1 MHTRSAAQ
9 IVHMFTAASA
19 HRSHVYPPSGHSSL
33 DASGNHT
40 QAHPGS
46 FGLGFDKLYES
57 LFINAV
63 FLLMLYSGIVTAM
76 LTMHSFD
83 RVVRRHEQEAI
94 LQQPATWDPIYRA
107 ELEASRAVRQ
117 DRARRANS
125 TIPPTPTPRRL
136 NWSDEPSVRI
146 RSVTPSVAMPRG
158 RLSPYPRFH
167 SEAHSAH
174 ASRTVSVVPTEKS
187 STTQRGRIVAMDQHS
202 LPSQPHSSSQDA
214 VSPSPSE
221 SDFSTSLPSPCAS
234 DLHILRRSS
243 SALSDKGVGV
253 QD

>member
-1 MHTRSAAQ
+1 MRSTAQ
-9 IVHMFTAASA
+9 IVHVFFSASA
-19 HRSHVYPPSGHSSL
+19 YRSHVYSSSGHSSL
-33 DASGNHT
+33 DAGGNHT
-40 QAHPGS
+40 QARPGS

-63 FLLMLYSGIVTAM
+63 FLLMLCSGIVTAM

-107 ELEASRAVRQ
+107 ELEASRALRQ

-146 RSVTPSVAMPRG
+146 RSMTPSVAMPRG
-158 RLSPYPRFH
+158 RLSPYTRFH
-167 SEAHSAH
+167 SEAHSARV
-174 ASRTVSVVPTEKS
+174 SRTVSIVPTEKS
-187 STTQRGRIVAMDQHS
+187 STTQKDHIVPVGQHS
-202 LPSQPHSSSQDA
+202 LPSQSRSSSQDA

-221 SDFSTSLPSPCAS
+221 SDFSTSPPSPCAS

-243 SALSDKGVGV
+243 SALSDTGMDA
-253 QD
+253 QN